1 MVQKGIDTG
10 ATYDDSAE
18 LFHGALKNIMGTRLD
33 VLVIGQTRWES
44 FGIWNEI
51 VPELRRLDTVFNR
64 FDEASE
70 TSMINRNAAEETVR
84 VSDEM
89 WEILQSCKDY
99 HARTLGLFDIT
110 LSDFS
115 AVITD
120 GDTRTVRFLNHDILL
135 DFGGYAKGFALSRIK
150 DILLKAEVK
159 HAFVD
164 FGNSSILAMGHHP
177 YGESWKVSIQNPY
190 QSDVIVAEASLK
202 DQVLTI
208 SGNTPNYNNHIVRPD
223 DGSAQQE
230 RKVVSVTSEDPLD
243 GEVLSTVFMIANEE
257 EKLKIKRNF
266 KTQNI
271 AEYLV

>member
-51 VPELRRLDTVFNR
+51 VPELRRLDAVFNR

-99 HARTLGLFDIT
+99 HA
-110 LSDFS
+110 
-115 AVITD
+115 
-120 GDTRTVRFLNHDILL
+120 
-135 DFGGYAKGFALSRIK
+135 
-150 DILLKAEVK
+150 
-159 HAFVD
+159 
-164 FGNSSILAMGHHP
+164 
-177 YGESWKVSIQNPY
+177 
-190 QSDVIVAEASLK
+190 
-202 DQVLTI
+202 
-208 SGNTPNYNNHIVRPD
+208 HI
-223 DGSAQQE
+223 G
-230 RKVVSVTSEDPLD
+230 
-243 GEVLSTVFMIANEE
+243 I
-257 EKLKIKRNF
+257 I
-266 KTQNI
+266 
-271 AEYLV
+271 

>member
-33 VLVIGQTRWES
+33 VIVIGQTRWES
-44 FGIWNEI
+44 FAIWNEI
-51 VPELRRLDTVFNR
+51 VPELRRLDAVFNR

-84 VSDEM
+84 VSDDM
-89 WEILQSCKDY
+89 WDALQSCKDY

-120 GDTRTVRFLNHDILL
+120 AEMRTVRFLNRDILL
-135 DFGGYAKGFALSRIK
+135 DFGGYAKGFALKKIK
-150 DILLKAEVK
+150 NVLVKAKIK

-164 FGNSSILAMGHHP
+164 FGNSSILGMGHHP
-177 YGESWKVSIQNPY
+177 YGDSWKVSIQNPY

-202 DQVLTI
+202 DQALTI
-208 SGNTPNYNNHIVRPD
+208 SGNTPKYNSHIVRPD

-230 RKVVSVTSEDPLD
+230 RKVVSVTSDDPLD